1 MAALDKSIYED
12 IVITSPNGNSVD
24 IAPGTVMVD
33 YYEDLFSPVITAKI
47 QVVNE
52 GHSIVGKD
60 GELESIFNGLPLR
73 GGEKVS
79 LKISGNTESNPG
91 LDFTEEKEFYVSSVS
106 NVLVSKKSESFTLH
120 LISREAISN
129 ETSRVGRKYP
139 PTFKLSE
146 SVKERIG

>member
-79 LKISGNTESNPG
+79 LKISGNTKTNPG
-91 LDFTEEKEFYVSSVS
+91 A
-106 NVLVSKKSESFTLH
+106 H
-120 LISREAISN
+120 
-129 ETSRVGRKYP
+129 
-139 PTFKLSE
+139 
-146 SVKERIG
+146 